1 MGTCAALAQTSL
13 LAPNR
18 LCGFAAVSLTLCF
31 AAVVGVIGGTQGN
44 LEMVSA
50 LPSDVEMRCR
60 VWSEPALAGPGSDR
74 GQLWGLRTRAACVS
88 ARTSVPSV
96 WQRGGGAGSRNPGR
110 PVPSLRAATWALTP
124 EPLWA
129 ALRPQFVVSP
139 SLCGDHREG
148 HQGTVV
154 IGSPGIVRGR
164 SCALWS
170 PQSLLSRQRDSFSSE
185 FYECCGF

>member
-1 MGTCAALAQTSL
+1 MAQTSL
-13 LAPNR
+13 LVPNL
-18 LCGFAAVSLTLCF
+18 LCGFAAVSLALWF

-50 LPSDVEMRCR
+50 LPSDVETRWS

-74 GQLWGLRTRAACVS
+74 GQLWGMRTRAACVS

-129 ALRPQFVVSP
+129 PLRPQPVVSP
-139 SLCGDHREG
+139 RLCGDHRGG

-154 IGSPGIVRGR
+154 TGSPGILRWR
-164 SCALWS
+164 NCALWS

-185 FYECCGF
+185 CYECSGF